1 MLVGKCLQ
9 YIPFQ
14 IIQRNIT
21 LFTANHIRV
30 HNHNNEEGKN
40 VDELLRPDILLS
52 EENKLRS
59 IQCMENSTPVGLRSS
74 KTTREKTFAAV
85 LICLCT
91 NERKEI
97 SILYTRRSGRLSRH
111 VRQISFPGGIKDPE
125 DVDFIDCALRET
137 EEEIGLPRR
146 RINVWGTGNLISPP
160 NTAAIMPVV
169 GTVENFTLK
178 ELKLNEDEVEE
189 ALVIPIKEL
198 VHPKTIKHTQFKS
211 GWSTPNFVVG
221 QNKVWG
227 ITGFITNTFL
237 QCLIPTDLKR
247 LKHHVK
253 YIRPFKIKH

>member
-1 MLVGKCLQ
+1 MLVGKCF
-9 YIPFQ
+9 PFQ
-14 IIQRNIT
+14 IIQRSIT
-21 LFTANHIRV
+21 LLTANHIRV

-59 IQCMENSTPVGLRSS
+59 IQCMEKSTPVGLRSS

-125 DVDFIDCALRET
+125 DADFIDCALRET